1 VLDLAVDGTISLRS
15 GAVDTFEERAK
26 ELEILQALNIFL
38 SRCLPAEGE
47 NPMVRRNQLPEWR
60 QNNLSRSPHPYT
72 ADAVPNP
79 EKLDEKSQVWRAAEE
94 GEVSNQGVL
103 QTSVPAGPSSASRP
117 KLAPFVRHT
126 AVDVTDASYRWGL
139 DGAIRL

>member
-1 VLDLAVDGTISLRS
+1 MTARALELPDDGTISLWTS
-15 GAVDTFEERAK
+15 AVEMFNERAS
-26 ELEILQALNIFL
+26 ELAILQALNSFL
-38 SRCLPAEGE
+38 SQSLSAEGE

-79 EKLDEKSQVWRAAEE
+79 EKLDEKWQIGRVAEE

-103 QTSVPAGPSSASRP
+103 QTSVQAGLSSASRP
-117 KLAPFVRHT
+117 KLAPFVCRSS
-126 AVDVTDASYRWGL
+126 ARWAL
-139 DGAIRL
+139 RLARACR